1 MTIKP
6 IDLQTNIG
14 QMTEVGK
21 HEHSRQGVLAAQQQI
36 LDKEAN
42 EKSILKN
49 TRLDESEKGEKTS
62 IKDEHKQGEKHEP
75 GQSGGQGE
83 KKLENRST
91 EKMKDEKVGRIID
104 IFK

>member
-14 QMTEVGK
+14 QMPEISK
-21 HEHSRQGVLAAQQQI
+21 NEHARQGALAAQQQV

-62 IKDEHKQGEKHEP
+62 IKDEHKEGEKYS
-75 GQSGGQGE
+75 SGHKSEQDHNKQETKSG
-83 KKLENRST
+83 
-91 EKMKDEKVGRIID
+91 EKMKDDKMGKIID

>member
-6 IDLQTNIG
+6 IDLQTNMG
-14 QMTEVGK
+14 QMPEVSK
-21 HEHSRQGVLAAQQQI
+21 HEHARQGALAAQQQI

-62 IKDEHKQGEKHEP
+62 IKDEHKQNEGYSSKHAGDQEHKP
-75 GQSGGQGE
+75 PEHKES
-83 KKLENRST
+83 
-91 EKMKDEKVGRIID
+91 EKMKDEKMGKIID

>member
-6 IDLQTNIG
+6 IDLQTNLG
-14 QMTEVGK
+14 QMPEVSK
-21 HEHSRQGVLAAQQQI
+21 HEHARQGALAAQQQI

-49 TRLDESEKGEKTS
+49 TRLDEAEKGERTS
-62 IKDEHKQGEKHEP
+62 IKDEHKQGERRNPEHGNEQEQKK
-75 GQSGGQGE
+75 QSAG
-83 KKLENRST
+83 ST
-91 EKMKDEKVGRIID
+91 EKMKDDKMGRLID

>member
-14 QMTEVGK
+14 QMTEVSK
-21 HEHSRQGVLAAQQQI
+21 NEHARQGALAAQQQI

-42 EKSILKN
+42 EKSKLKN
-49 TRLDESEKGEKTS
+49 TKLDEADKGEETY
-62 IKDEHKQGEKHEP
+62 IKDEHKQPGYHHSGEQ
-75 GQSGGQGE
+75 GQ
-83 KKLENRST
+83 KKQEDKKS
-91 EKMKDEKVGRIID
+91 EKMIDDRMGKIID

>member
-14 QMTEVGK
+14 QMTEVSK
-21 HEHSRQGVLAAQQQI
+21 NEHARQGALAAQQQI

-42 EKSILKN
+42 EKSKLKN
-49 TRLDESEKGEKTS
+49 TKLDESEKGEQTS
-62 IKDEHKQGEKHEP
+62 IKDEHKQ
-75 GQSGGQGE
+75 QGYHQADE
-83 KKLENRST
+83 HSQKKQDDKKS
-91 EKMKDEKVGRIID
+91 EKMKDDRMGKIID

>member
-14 QMTEVGK
+14 QMAEVSK
-21 HEHSRQGVLAAQQQI
+21 HEHARQGALAAQQQI

-42 EKSILKN
+42 EKSNLKN
-49 TRLDESEKGEKTS
+49 TKLDEAEKGEQTS
-62 IKDEHKQGEKHEP
+62 IKDEHKQPGYHHSGEK
-75 GQSGGQGE
+75 GQ
-83 KKLENRST
+83 KKQDDKKS
-91 EKMKDEKVGRIID
+91 EKMKDDRMGNIID

>member
-21 HEHSRQGVLAAQQQI
+21 HEHARQGSLAAQQQV

-62 IKDEHKQGEKHEP
+62 IKDEYKQSERHGTASEGE
-75 GQSGGQGE
+75 QE
-83 KKLENRST
+83 KKKQEEKSS
-91 EKMKDEKVGRIID
+91 EKMKDDKMGRIID

>member
-21 HEHSRQGVLAAQQQI
+21 HEHSRLGSLAAQQQI

-62 IKDEHKQGEKHEP
+62 IKDEHKQGEKHT
-75 GQSGGQGE
+75 QGHMSE
-83 KKLENRST
+83 QDQKKNENKSS
-91 EKMKDEKVGRIID
+91 EKMKDDKMGKLID

>member
-1 MTIKP
+1 MAIKP

-14 QMTEVGK
+14 QMSEVGK
-21 HEHSRQGVLAAQQQI
+21 HEHNRQGTLAAQQQV

-49 TRLDESEKGEKTS
+49 TRLDEAEKGERTS
-62 IKDEHKQGEKHEP
+62 IRDEQKQKEKHNPEHK
-75 GQSGGQGE
+75 GGQE
-83 KKLENRST
+83 QNNQENKTAERL
-91 EKMKDEKVGRIID
+91 KDEKMGRIID